1 MLLVA
6 DNLHIINPVI
16 QKALE
21 TLDPGP
27 IQEITERCETAGAN
41 AIDINTGPL
50 SRHPEEKMTFMVETV
65 QSVTNLPILIDTANP
80 EAMEAGLQA
89 NKNIAIINGFSLEPQ
104 KLEKILPLAKKYKS
118 DIIGYLLYPDSRVPN
133 DASERCN
140 LAIQILQAIQDIG
153 LDESHLI
160 IDPIIVPLSWQNGNQ
175 QAKEILTFIH
185 NLPDLFGFQVKTIA
199 GLSNLTSGLI
209 SGHENMK
216 KKLLVERTYLPM
228 LASAG
233 LDMVLFNIFHNQ
245 TVEAAKACIPLISP
259 RIFSWAEL

>member
-27 IQEITERCETAGAN
+27 IQEITERCEAAGAD

-80 EAMEAGLQA
+80 KAMEAGLKA
-89 NKNIAIINGFSLEPQ
+89 NKNISIINGFSLEPQ

-133 DASERCN
+133 DASERCT

-153 LDESHLI
+153 MDESQLI

-199 GLSNLTSGLI
+199 GLSNLTSGLT

-245 TVEAAKACIPLISP
+245 TVESAKACVPLISP